1 MKELIENVKNLQTT
15 YQDVFNMP
23 DILQSKDTENK
34 YDVLLELSNNAIPAW
49 KKGTTLIFND
59 SILSGFKES
68 KRSQKRLIKVRPFPC
83 ATIQD
88 IKFFVVPHLKE
99 KSDNIIIH
107 VGTNN
112 APRFS
117 PYEMFQDMQS
127 LRNFILKYLPST
139 RITISTPVLRVDK
152 ANANDI
158 NKAFTELVKE
168 SNLDYI
174 SHENIK
180 ESHINEYGLHINRTG
195 SSILAKNLISGIR
208 TF

>member
-1 MKELIENVKNLQTT
+1 MFSICLTFYNKKILKISAMYYWSSATTQSQHGRKEPLSSSTT
-15 YQDVFNMP
+15 PYY
-23 DILQSKDTENK
+23 L
-34 YDVLLELSNNAIPAW
+34 VL
-49 KKGTTLIFND
+49 
-59 SILSGFKES
+59 
-68 KRSQKRLIKVRPFPC
+68 RSQKCRRKGWSRLDLSLVPQFRILS
-83 ATIQD
+83 
-88 IKFFVVPHLKE
+88 FFVVPHLKE

-174 SHENIK
+174 SHENK
-180 ESHINEYGLHINRTG
+180 G
-195 SSILAKNLISGIR
+195 ILY
-208 TF
+208 